1 MAVCCAVVVQ
11 RLPMSSFARRGRT
24 PPRKSRQH
32 IELLDWQQDEIREA
46 FNLFDA
52 EATGQISYR
61 ELRAAMRALDY
72 VPRRAELRGLIS
84 AADPEET
91 GFVTFEGFHSIM
103 SKHAAAVDLRS
114 EVDKIFEL
122 MAGGRGAKSITRHNL
137 REVARELGETM
148 SDDDLEAMLEM
159 LSSSSGDISRE
170 DFARIMIPTSGK
182 DLDEEDLDDLDG

>member
-1 MAVCCAVVVQ
+1 
-11 RLPMSSFARRGRT
+11 
-24 PPRKSRQH
+24 
-32 IELLDWQQDEIREA
+32 
-46 FNLFDA
+46 
-52 EATGQISYR
+52 
-61 ELRAAMRALDY
+61 
-72 VPRRAELRGLIS
+72 
-84 AADPEET
+84 
-91 GFVTFEGFHSIM
+91 
-103 SKHAAAVDLRS
+103 
-114 EVDKIFEL
+114 